1 MKRWT
6 LPLLLTMLAAGQ
18 AQAAQPNADQ
28 QLLSAQMAFRAADN
42 KQLQALK
49 LEQAAEL
56 AVKEAE
62 QKLASAQQQLQ
73 LSQQQLQ
80 DARVARQAA
89 DAELSQATQ
98 QLQQA
103 WKLKEGAQ

>member
-1 MKRWT
+1 MKTWMI
-6 LPLLLTMLAAGQ
+6 PLLLALSAVAQ
-18 AQAAQPNADQ
+18 AQPTVDQ
-28 QLLSAQMAFRAADN
+28 QLLSAQMTFRAADN

-73 LSQQQLQ
+73 QSQQQLQ
-80 DARVARQAA
+80 DAHVARQAA

-103 WKLKEGAQ
+103 WKLKEGGQ

>member
-1 MKRWT
+1 MNRWT
-6 LPLLLTMLAAGQ
+6 LSLLLTLSAVAQ
-18 AQAAQPNADQ
+18 AQAAGPTTDQ
-28 QLLSAQMAFRAADN
+28 QLLSAQMSFRAADN

-80 DARVARQAA
+80 DARAARQAA

-103 WKLKEGAQ
+103 WTLKEGAQ